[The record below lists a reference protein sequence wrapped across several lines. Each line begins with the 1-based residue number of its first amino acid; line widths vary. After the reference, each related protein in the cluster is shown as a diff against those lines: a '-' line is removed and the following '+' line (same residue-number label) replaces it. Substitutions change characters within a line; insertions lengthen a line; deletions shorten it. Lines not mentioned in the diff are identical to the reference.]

1 MHKRPAAF
9 WIETYKLQPHPE
21 GGFYSETYRCE
32 ETISPGG
39 LPQRF
44 AGKRN
49 FSTAIY
55 FLLEAGQFSALHR
68 IASDEV
74 WHFYA
79 GDALEVFSIDAAGK
93 PEAIRLGSNPEKGEV
108 FQAVVKAGVWFGS
121 RPAPGSAYSL
131 VGCTV
136 APGFDFADFEMPGQ
150 QWFLNAFPQHAELVM
165 GLTRAE

>member
-1 MHKRPAAF
+1 MHQYPAPF
-9 WIETYKLQPHPE
+9 WIENYKLQPHPE
-21 GGFYSETYRCE
+21 GGFYAETYRAAE
-32 ETISPGG
+32 AISPEA

-44 AGKRN
+44 AGSRN

-79 GDALEVFSIDAAGK
+79 GDALEVFCIDAAGRL
-93 PEAIRLGSNPEKGEV
+93 EVIRLGSNPQKGEV
-108 FQAVVKAGVWFGS
+108 FQAVVKAGIWFGS

-136 APGFDFADFEMPGQ
+136 APGFDFADFEMPGRE
-150 QWFLNAFPQHAELVM
+150 WVLKAFPQHAELVM
-165 GLTRAE
+165 GLTREW